1 MQPKEEQ
8 QGWLTFAQNSDTINY
23 VKLAYLLA
31 LSVKAT
37 CKHNRFAVA
46 VDEESQECITEKQR
60 KVFDYIITVP
70 KDKPFYNE
78 WRALDVTP
86 FKETFK
92 VECDM
97 IIPRSVDHWWDG
109 CRLQDVVLTTQVRN
123 YKGNVSNSR
132 YYRKLFDDNSL
143 VNAYNGYM
151 YYRYSRASADF
162 FHSANLV
169 YENFDIFRDRVLIG
183 CHYDTP
189 DTDVVFGLVAT
200 QSETP
205 CYIPLSYPTFTHMKG
220 PINGWKPGMDWRDAV
235 AWTLTDNF
243 DLIVGGYAQQ
253 YPFHYYQKDF
263 CTEELI
269 ERYEHRVFQST

>member
-37 CKHNRFAVA
+37 CKHNRFAIA
-46 VDEESQECITEKQR
+46 VDPETEESITNKQR
-60 KVFDYIITVP
+60 KAFDYIITIP

-78 WRALDVTP
+78 WRAWEVTP

-92 VECDM
+92 VESDM
-97 IIPRSVDHWWDG
+97 LIPRSIDHWWHG

-123 YKGNVSNSR
+123 YQGQISKSK
-132 YYRKLFDDNSL
+132 YYRKLHEDNFL
-143 VNAYNGYM
+143 VTAYNGFM
-151 YYRYSRASADF
+151 YFRHCEPVVAF
-162 FHSANLV
+162 FRNAKMV
-169 YENFDIFRDRVLIG
+169 FENFSIYRDRILVG
-183 CHYDTP
+183 CSYDTP
-189 DTDVVFGLVAT
+189 DTDVVYSIVAT
-200 QSETP
+200 QSKTP

-220 PINGWKPGMDWRDAV
+220 PINGWRHGMDWRDAV

-243 DLIVGGYAQQ
+243 DLIVGGYTQQ

-263 CTEELI
+263 CTDELI
-269 ERYEHRVFQST
+269 ERYEHRVF